1 MKFATGLCRIV
12 RCPVTLR
19 RSMAGALAGA
29 LALGLALNASVG
41 AAAEDIVPP
50 NANLKADGIPTI
62 TKALADRVAA
72 YTDFRGHGFVDWH
85 PKRREMLV
93 VHRAKDAN
101 TPQLF
106 LLRSPGAAL
115 EPITRFP
122 EPVVEGKFD
131 PIDGRFIV
139 FAKDAGGNEA
149 ARIYRLDLG
158 DTGLPAPGAEPVLLS
173 SPDERSDFTFNTRG
187 DRVLI
192 ASVPL
197 DRTAQGGKREQVM
210 THLTLIDP
218 RAPGTG
224 RRVADLPGG
233 GWFAFRFSPDDQ
245 TLVALQYR
253 SATDASVWR
262 MNVATGEREQLLP
275 RPGESRKA
283 MYLGFDFSADGKTL
297 YLVTNE
303 AGEFTQFARFDLET
317 RTLTMLSSHIP
328 WDTERFGLS
337 EDGKRLFA
345 VFNQDGTDVLR
356 WFDPVSG
363 REISGP
369 APTGLGAINGGAWHR
384 TRVSELAFARRTPT
398 SPGDVYSIDAAT
410 GETVRWTTAAAAID
424 TAAFVEPEIVR
435 WKSFDGREI
444 SGILH
449 LPPARFG
456 GRRPVLVAIH
466 GGPEG
471 QATVGFLG
479 RWNYF
484 LNEMGVAILEP
495 NVRGSSGYGKTFLEL
510 DNGMKREDSVKD
522 IGALL
527 DWLPAHPRLDA
538 QRVMVEGGSYGG
550 YMSLAVLTHYSD
562 RLRGGVDEVGIS
574 HFVTFLNNTES
585 YRRDLRRVE
594 YGDERQPEMKQFMET
609 IAPLNNAHRIKVPLM
624 VVHGKN
630 DPRVP
635 YTEAEQIVARVRQNG
650 VPVWYLLADN
660 EGHGFARKNNADYKF
675 YALIRF
681 METYL
686 LP

>member
-1 MKFATGLCRIV
+1 MKASFQYRRIATSFGVVL
-12 RCPVTLR
+12 
-19 RSMAGALAGA
+19 A
-29 LALGLALNASVG
+29 LALNTSSI
-41 AAAEDIVPP
+41 AAVEATATADVIAP
-50 NANLKADGIPTI
+50 NANLKADGIPAI
-62 TKALADRVAA
+62 PKALADRVAA

-93 VHRAKDAN
+93 VHRALGAN

-106 LLRSPGAAL
+106 LLRAPGSAL
-115 EPITRFP
+115 EPVTRFP
-122 EPVVEGKFD
+122 EPVFEGAFD
-131 PIDGRFIV
+131 PKDGRFLV
-139 FAKDAGGNEA
+139 FSKDAGGNEA

-158 DTGLPAPGAEPVLLS
+158 ANGLPAAGAEPVMLS
-173 SPDERSDFTFNTRG
+173 SPDERSEFTFNTKG
-187 DRVLI
+187 DQVLI

-210 THLTLIDP
+210 THLTLVDP
-218 RAPGTG
+218 MKPEAA
-224 RRVADLPGG
+224 RRIAELPGG

-245 TLVALQYR
+245 SMVFLQYR
-253 SATDASVWR
+253 SATDAAVWR
-262 MNVATGEREQLLP
+262 MNIATGEREQLLP
-275 RPGESRKA
+275 RPGDKRTA
-283 MYLGFDFSADGKTL
+283 MYAGFDFSADGKTL

-303 AGEFTQFARFDLET
+303 AGEFTQFARFDVEAKA
-317 RTLTMLSSHIP
+317 LTMLSGHIP
-328 WDTERFGLS
+328 WDTKRFGLS
-337 EDGKRLFA
+337 EDGKRLYA
-345 VFNQDGTDVLR
+345 IFNQDGTDVLR
-356 WFDPVSG
+356 WFDPSSG
-363 REISGP
+363 REVSGP
-369 APTGLGAINGGAWHR
+369 APAGLGTISGAAWHR
-384 TRVSELAFARRTPT
+384 TRTSELAFARRTPK
-398 SPGDVYSIDAAT
+398 SPGDIYSIDAAT
-410 GETVRWTTAAAAID
+410 GETVRWTTPAAAID
-424 TAAFVEPEIVR
+424 TSAFVEPEIVR

-449 LPPARFG
+449 LPPARFSG
-456 GRRPVLVAIH
+456 PRPVLIAIH

-471 QATVGFLG
+471 QATVGFMG

-527 DWLPAHPRLDA
+527 DWLPTHPRLDA
-538 QRVMVEGGSYGG
+538 KRVMVEGGSYGG
-550 YMSLAVLTHYSD
+550 YMSLASLTHYSD
-562 RLRGGVDEVGIS
+562 RLRCGIDEVGIS

-594 YGDERQPEMKQFMET
+594 YGDERQADMKQFMDL

-635 YTEAEQIVARVRQNG
+635 YTEAEQIVDRVRANG

-660 EGHGFARKNNADYKF
+660 EGHGFARKNNADFKF
-675 YALIRF
+675 YAMIRF